1 MANCSH
7 CHSEISGNSRFCS
20 SCGKPVEADVFA
32 TRTVASVI
40 PATPQSSS
48 KTGGTGSSSGVRS
61 SSTPSRSESRFLSG
75 TLLAGRYRIVSLLGR
90 GGMGEVYR
98 ADDLTLE
105 QPVALKFL
113 PEAVTGHEGALTRFK
128 NEVRVARQVSHPNV
142 CRVYDVGE
150 IDGHVFLSME
160 YVDGEDLGS
169 LLRRIGRLPSD
180 KALEIS
186 RKLCAGLAAAHEK
199 GVLHRD
205 LKPSNVMLDSRGHVL
220 LTDFGLAGL
229 ADELSGAEVRNGTPQ
244 YMAPEQLAGKEV
256 TARSDIYSLG
266 LVLFEIFSGK
276 RPFEANTMA
285 ELMRAQTDTPPP
297 SLTTLVRDVDPAVE
311 RVITRCLDPEPSR
324 RPPSALAVA
333 AALPGGDPLAAAL
346 AAGETPSPAMVAA
359 AGEGVGLAPRIAIPL
374 LVAVVLGVI
383 AFYALGVHDSV
394 LEQIHPRYSP
404 EVLSQ
409 KARDTVQRLGFT
421 GQLADEAYG
430 FEWDRDYVKYVQSND
445 KPAPRWKEILAQR
458 PVLLQFW
465 YRQSPYPL
473 TADSFHDDLL
483 TPGMVESD
491 DPPPI
496 LSGMIGMELDAEG
509 RLLHF
514 ERIPAQRQSPA
525 EERAPIDWNP
535 LFTAAGLDPAQFQSA
550 EPLWTWLATSDTRV
564 AWTGKWP
571 GTNRDL
577 RVEAAAL
584 RSRPVAFSLIGPWTQ
599 ADRMP
604 ARESTTSEIGQFVIL
619 AMISLAVCIGSWLLV
634 PRNVKRGAGDP
645 QGAMRLARFV
655 GFVQIGLW
663 LFRSHLAVSMGTFGM
678 FLLALATA
686 IFYAFLVR
694 TMYFALEPYVR
705 RRWPQTIISWTAVL
719 TGRWRDPIVGRDVLA
734 GAVLALGL
742 KIILQVVSLSPGTDP
757 PSMGQTDVLLGIR
770 STMAVGFKSIPQG
783 IRDTLMF
790 FFLIFLLRVLLRNQ
804 WLASVGFAL
813 IFAALNYFAA
823 SSHAWING
831 LAGFVVFGL
840 IAFVVLRFGLLA
852 LAMYIFVDALLG
864 KVLPTMQ
871 PSAWY
876 FGNDLFLLA
885 FVVALAAWGFHTSI
899 AGQRLWKQDLIE

>member
-1 MANCSH
+1 MAKCPQ
-7 CHSEISGNSRFCS
+7 CHSEIPGNSRFCS
-20 SCGKPVEADVFA
+20 SCGQPVDADVFA
-32 TRTVASVI
+32 TRTVASVS
-40 PATPQSSS
+40 PATPQSP
-48 KTGGTGSSSGVRS
+48 
-61 SSTPSRSESRFLSG
+61 STTSRGETRFLSG
-75 TLLAGRYRIVSLLGR
+75 TLLAERYRIVSLLGK

-113 PEAVTGHEGALTRFK
+113 PEAVSDNEGTLTRFK

-205 LKPSNVMLDSRGHVL
+205 LKPSNVMLDSRGQVL

-229 ADELSGAEVRNGTPQ
+229 ADQLSGAEVRNGTPQ
-244 YMAPEQLAGKEV
+244 YMAPEQLSGKEV
-256 TARSDIYSLG
+256 TAKSDIYSLG

-285 ELMRAQTDTPPP
+285 ELMRAQTDTAPP
-297 SLTTLVRDVDPAVE
+297 SLTTLVRDLDPAVE
-311 RVITRCLDPEPSR
+311 RVITRCLDPEPAR
-324 RPPSALAVA
+324 RPASALAVA

-359 AGEGVGLAPRIAIPL
+359 AGEGVGLAPRIAVPL
-374 LVAVVLGVI
+374 LAAVVLGAI
-383 AFYALGVHDSV
+383 GFYLLGVRDSA
-394 LEQIHPRYSP
+394 LEQVNPRYSP

-409 KARDTVQRLGFT
+409 KARDIVQRLGFT
-421 GQLADEAYG
+421 VQPADEAYG
-430 FEWDRDYVKYVQSND
+430 FEWNRNYINYVQSND
-445 KPAPRWKEILAQR
+445 KPAPRWNQVLTQR
-458 PVLLQFW
+458 PVPLQFW

-473 TADSFHDDLL
+473 TAEGFHDDLL

-491 DPPPI
+491 DPPPT

-509 RLLHF
+509 RLLSF
-514 ERIPAQRQSPA
+514 ERIPAQKQKPA
-525 EERAPIDWNP
+525 EERPPIDWNP
-535 LFTAAGLDPAQFQSA
+535 LFTAAGLDAVQFQPT

-571 GTNRDL
+571 GTNREL

-584 RSRPVAFSLIGPWTQ
+584 RGRPVAFSLIGPWTR
-599 ADRMP
+599 ANRMP
-604 ARESTTSEIGQFVIL
+604 ERESSTNEKGQFVIFVMITL
-619 AMISLAVCIGSWLLV
+619 AICVGCWLLV
-634 PRNVKRGAGDP
+634 RRNVKRGGGDQ
-645 QGAMRLARFV
+645 QGATRLASFV
-655 GFVQIGLW
+655 GCVQLGLW
-663 LFRSHLAVSMGTFGM
+663 IFRSHLAVSMGTFGM
-678 FLLALATA
+678 FLIALATS
-686 IFYAFLVR
+686 IFYAFVVR
-694 TMYFALEPYVR
+694 SMYIALEPYVR

-719 TGRWRDPIVGRDVLA
+719 TGRWQDPIVGRDVLA
-734 GAVLALGL
+734 GAVLALGV
-742 KIILQVVSLSPGTDP
+742 KIILQVVSLSFPGTDP
-757 PSMGQTDVLLGIR
+757 PSTGQTDVLLGIR

-790 FFLIFLLRVLLRNQ
+790 FFLIFLLRVLVRNQ
-804 WLASVGFAL
+804 WLASAGFAL
-813 IFAALNYFAA
+813 MFAALNYF
-823 SSHAWING
+823 SGSTHPWING

-852 LAMYIFVDALLG
+852 LAMYIFVDGLLG
-864 KVLPTMQ
+864 KVLPTME
-871 PSAWY
+871 PAAWY
-876 FGNDLFLLA
+876 FGNNLFLLA
-885 FVVALAAWGFHTSI
+885 CVLALAAWGFRTSI
-899 AGQRLWKQDLIE
+899 AGQRLWKQDLLE